1 MANNSPARHGDTSD
15 ATPAV
20 AGTAPRPLHERFN
33 PNVHGA
39 RGLFSSLVFLFHV
52 SNSRLMT
59 FSLTQSGVA
68 YEAFRTTEYG
78 VELFFCISGLVIAGS
93 LASRA
98 SVAAFLRDRAIRIL
112 PVLWTTFAVIVPL
125 GWLSH
130 KTGSDFAPATLLW
143 LLPANMLV
151 LPGALPLPDI
161 HGAAWSLSYEW
172 VFYLA
177 CALAWWLGRRHGP
190 RAAGAVMA
198 PVAAAL
204 VCVYPRGLFF
214 LSGVLVLWAGARLP
228 LALRR
233 HPVAW
238 IALFLAAWNAVQRA
252 SAENITHYTLYD
264 WAGDSR
270 LPLAL
275 LAFAAATIGFAGLAG
290 GHGVLG
296 SLLRTRLL
304 QWLGTISYSFYLW
317 HPIVMSMA
325 KQALVRTGLAVAAG
339 SGAQLLLFLVALPPS
354 LAVAVAS
361 QRLIE
366 RRLGHWLHARF
377 GRPVSQ
383 LAVDPPAAASR

>member
-1 MANNSPARHGDTSD
+1 
-15 ATPAV
+15 
-20 AGTAPRPLHERFN
+20 
-33 PNVHGA
+33 
-39 RGLFSSLVFLFHV
+39 
-52 SNSRLMT
+52 
-59 FSLTQSGVA
+59 
-68 YEAFRTTEYG
+68 
-78 VELFFCISGLVIAGS
+78 
-93 LASRA
+93 
-98 SVAAFLRDRAIRIL
+98 
-112 PVLWTTFAVIVPL
+112 
-125 GWLSH
+125 
-130 KTGSDFAPATLLW
+130 
-143 LLPANMLV
+143 

-190 RAAGAVMA
+190 RTAGAVMA
-198 PVAAAL
+198 PVTAAL

-325 KQALVRTGLAVAAG
+325 KQALVRTGLVVAAG

-354 LAVAVAS
+354 LVVAVAS

-366 RRLGHWLHARF
+366 RRLNHWLQARF
-377 GRPVSQ
+377 GRPVRQ
-383 LAVDPPAAASR
+383 LAVDPPAAAPR

>member
-1 MANNSPARHGDTSD
+1 MS
-15 ATPAV
+15 
-20 AGTAPRPLHERFN
+20 
-33 PNVHGA
+33 
-39 RGLFSSLVFLFHV
+39 
-52 SNSRLMT
+52 
-59 FSLTQSGVA
+59 
-68 YEAFRTTEYG
+68 EYG

-98 SVAAFLRDRAIRIL
+98 SVTAFLRDRAIRIL
-112 PVLWTTFAVIVPL
+112 PVLWVTFAVIVPL

-130 KTGSDFAPATLLW
+130 KAGSDFAPATLLW

-190 RAAGAVMA
+190 RTAGAVMA

-377 GRPVSQ
+377 GRPVRQ
-383 LAVDPPAAASR
+383 LAVDPPAAAPR